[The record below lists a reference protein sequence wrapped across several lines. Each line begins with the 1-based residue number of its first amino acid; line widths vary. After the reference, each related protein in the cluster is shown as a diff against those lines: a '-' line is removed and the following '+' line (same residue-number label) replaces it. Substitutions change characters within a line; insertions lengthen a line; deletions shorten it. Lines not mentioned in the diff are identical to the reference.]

1 MSLGDSFDDVV
12 AAARGG
18 DEQALRAIYE
28 EFAPRIRG
36 YLQGQ
41 GVAEPDDLLGA
52 IFLQVVGD
60 LPSFEGGES
69 EFRAW
74 VLAIAHQR
82 LVEDGRGSERNLRAV
97 PTHSAAE
104 SGRDADAEG
113 VAASGEHVG
122 EAMLAELSSDER
134 SVVLLRAVGELTFEQ
149 VADVL
154 DKEPGEVQQLQRG
167 GLAALTRR
175 DEIPAGGERRAA
187 APEAEEVLA
196 RDPELTERSARQ
208 LTWLV
213 DSLAERARVLQR
225 ESESMVRALEEAIAR
240 IRQVASAPP
249 TPLSR
254 TGPRPGGTAPSRAS
268 EAGRRPRSRPP
279 APLESAERGS
289 AEGGRW
295 RRATV
300 PLGAGHE
307 EALLRATQMAIGG
320 RGRAEIEAALSGE
333 FGVARPEEIVDLIL
347 GPAGR

>member
-1 MSLGDSFDDVV
+1 MSLGDSFDDVL

-18 DEQALRAIYE
+18 EEWALRAIYE

-36 YLQGQ
+36 YLQGH

-60 LPSFEGGES
+60 LPSFEGSES

-82 LVEDGRGSERNLRAV
+82 LVEDGRGSERNLRPV
-97 PTHSAAE
+97 PFQSAAR
-104 SGRDADAEG
+104 SGGEADAEA
-113 VAASGEHVG
+113 VAASHEQVE

-134 SVVLLRAVGELTFEQ
+134 SVVLLRAVGELTYEQ

-154 DKEPGEVQQLQRG
+154 DKEPGEVRELQRG

-175 DEIPAGGERRAA
+175 EEIPAGTDRGVAT
-187 APEAEEVLA
+187 PQAEEAIA
-196 RDPELTERSARQ
+196 RDPELTERSTRQ
-208 LTWLV
+208 LTWLM

-240 IRQVASAPP
+240 IREVASAPLGP
-249 TPLSR
+249 RSGTE
-254 TGPRPGGTAPSRAS
+254 PRPGDRPAPSRAS
-268 EAGRRPRSRPP
+268 EAGRRRP
-279 APLESAERGS
+279 ASLESAERGT
-289 AEGGRW
+289 AEAGRW
-295 RRATV
+295 RRATL
-300 PLGAGHE
+300 PTGAGHE

-320 RGRAEIEAALSGE
+320 RGRAEIEAALRGE
-333 FGVARPEEIVDLIL
+333 FGVSRPEEIVDLIL

>member
-1 MSLGDSFDDVV
+1 MSLGDSFDEVL

-18 DEQALRAIYE
+18 EEWALRAIYE

-36 YLQGQ
+36 YLHGQ
-41 GVAEPDDLLGA
+41 GVADPDDLLGA

-60 LPSFEGGES
+60 LQSFEGSES

-82 LVEDGRGSERNLRAV
+82 LVEDGRGPERHLRPV
-97 PTHSAAE
+97 PTQSAAK
-104 SGRDADAEG
+104 SGGEADVEA
-113 VAASGEHVG
+113 VAAHEQAG
-122 EAMLAELSSDER
+122 EAMLAELSPDER

-154 DKEPGEVQQLQRG
+154 DKETGEVQQLQHG

-175 DEIPAGGERRAA
+175 DETPAGAGRDLGS
-187 APEAEEVLA
+187 PQEESELV

-208 LTWLV
+208 LTWLM

-225 ESESMVRALEEAIAR
+225 ESESMVRALEETIAR
-240 IRQVASAPP
+240 IREVVSAPLSPRSP
-249 TPLSR
+249 TE
-254 TGPRPGGTAPSRAS
+254 PRPRGVPAPSPAP
-268 EAGRRPRSRPP
+268 EAGARPP
-279 APLESAERGS
+279 ASVESAERGA
-289 AEGGRW
+289 AENVRR
-295 RRATV
+295 RRATL
-300 PLGAGHE
+300 PMGAGHE

-320 RGRAEIEAALSGE
+320 RGRAEIEAALRGE